1 MGFEVLALLLVKVTD
16 AYLRPGEALSI
27 KAQDVIAVLPQ
38 PGEKLAF
45 VSLRLATFEDS
56 QPTRTGDYNDSVI
69 FNAAGRGRI
78 GELLLKLAQTF
89 APDQKVFQISALA
102 AWKIVL
108 CQCRHSGPCQGCIAK
123 LRDLTDIQ
131 KRGR

>member
-16 AYLRPGEALSI
+16 AYLRPGEALSM
-27 KAQDVIAVLPQ
+27 KAQDVIAVHPQ
-38 PGEKLAF
+38 PGGGLAF

-78 GELLLKLAQTF
+78 GELLLKLAQTLHVERL
-89 APDQKVFQISALA
+89 QKVM
-102 AWKIVL
+102 
-108 CQCRHSGPCQGCIAK
+108 SGKAEPIQSRPCHH
-123 LRDLTDIQ
+123 R
-131 KRGR
+131 

>member
-27 KAQDVIAVLPQ
+27 KAQDVIAVHPQ
-38 PGEKLAF
+38 PGGELAF

-56 QPTRTGDYNDSVI
+56 QPSRTGDCNDSVI

-89 APDQKVFQISALA
+89 APDQKVVQISALV

-108 CQCRHSGPCQGCIAK
+108 SQCRHSGPGHGCIAK
-123 LRDLTDIQ
+123 LRDLTEIQ